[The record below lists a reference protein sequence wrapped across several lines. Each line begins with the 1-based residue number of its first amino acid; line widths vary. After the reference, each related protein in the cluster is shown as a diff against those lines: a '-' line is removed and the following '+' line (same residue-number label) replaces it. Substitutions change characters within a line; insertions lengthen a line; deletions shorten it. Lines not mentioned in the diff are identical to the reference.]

1 MKIVIN
7 TRTRGL
13 KFGKAEWD
21 LVCSLG
27 VRVPSVVDI
36 RTHPVLVQLVEEGKL
51 QGLAVVEIP
60 DGTLFDVT
68 TYDDRFG
75 RYCQEHHSYHYSGEI
90 VVRKGRNEWF
100 PEGMGD
106 RCFHEEYV
114 DEDEANNN

>member
-1 MKIVIN
+1 MKVVIN
-7 TRTRGL
+7 TRRNGL
-13 KFGKAEWD
+13 KLSEAEMK
-21 LVCSLG
+21 LVGG
-27 VRVPSVVDI
+27 VGVDAQF

-60 DGTLFDVT
+60 DGTLFEIT

-75 RYCQEHHSYHYSGEI
+75 VYCQEHHSYHYSGEI

-114 DEDEANNN
+114 DEEEV

>member
-1 MKIVIN
+1 MKVVVN
-7 TRTRGL
+7 TRTHGL

-60 DGTLFDVT
+60 DGTEYDVM
-68 TYDDRFG
+68 TYDDRYG
-75 RYCQEHHSYHYSGEI
+75 EYCQEHHSYHYSGEI
-90 VVRKGRNEWF
+90 VLRKGRCEWF
-100 PEGMGD
+100 PEGMGA
-106 RCFHEEYV
+106 RSFHEEYEEV
-114 DEDEANNN
+114 